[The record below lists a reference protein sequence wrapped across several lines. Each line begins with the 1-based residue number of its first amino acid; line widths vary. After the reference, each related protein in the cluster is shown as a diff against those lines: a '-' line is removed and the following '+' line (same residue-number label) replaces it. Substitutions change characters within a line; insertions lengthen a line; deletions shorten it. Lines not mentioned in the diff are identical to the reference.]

1 MFLVIVIFYQYVFLI
16 YNAIEKKSYILVS
29 VKPQIIMS
37 GADLPIL
44 LALFIVCLATCYYL
58 NYPDKY
64 YLYLKHSLSLHF
76 DKIVQV
82 TQVV

>member
-37 GADLPIL
+37 GADLPTL
-44 LALFIVCLATCYYL
+44 LALFIVWLATCYYL
-58 NYPDKY
+58 IHPDKY
-64 YLYLKHSLSLHF
+64 YLYLKHSKVCILAR
-76 DKIVQV
+76 
-82 TQVV
+82 